1 MICRAPIG
9 DFRQPP
15 DSGNRAPYPSTF
27 IQCVDSTEPM
37 IHGLWFHGINGLCR
51 EVHSTVRIEIPS
63 GTIKKF
69 IAEYLSANGWHN
81 RIIGEISINN
91 SVQFFGLSEIWG
103 SELLYVAN
111 SRAQ

>member
-1 MICRAPIG
+1 MVYEFWCRSIEG
-9 DFRQPP
+9 
-15 DSGNRAPYPSTF
+15 
-27 IQCVDSTEPM
+27 I
-37 IHGLWFHGINGLCR
+37 FH
-51 EVHSTVRIEIPS
+51 EVHPTACIEIPAR
-63 GTIKKF
+63 TIGAF
-69 IAEYLSANGWHN
+69 ITEYLSANGWHN